1 MHLFADVVIFFVVLI
16 IVGLLLVLVEVKD
29 FFKVVVLLD
38 VLVLV
43 ITDVFGEIVFK
54 LPVRTLLLF
63 ADVCIV
69 VVMGLVCLGQ
79 NENGSGAHDR
89 PLGHVV
95 ELH

>member
-1 MHLFADVVIFFVVLI
+1 
-16 IVGLLLVLVEVKD
+16 
-29 FFKVVVLLD
+29 VVVLLG

-54 LPVRTLLLF
+54 LPLRSVLLLF

-69 VVMGLVCLGQ
+69 VVMGLVYLSK
-79 NENGSGAHDR
+79 NENGWAHDR
-89 PLGHVV
+89 PLAHVV

>member
-54 LPVRTLLLF
+54 LPLRSVLLLF

-69 VVMGLVCLGQ
+69 VVMGLVYLSK
-79 NENGSGAHDR
+79 NENG
-89 PLGHVV
+89 
-95 ELH
+95 